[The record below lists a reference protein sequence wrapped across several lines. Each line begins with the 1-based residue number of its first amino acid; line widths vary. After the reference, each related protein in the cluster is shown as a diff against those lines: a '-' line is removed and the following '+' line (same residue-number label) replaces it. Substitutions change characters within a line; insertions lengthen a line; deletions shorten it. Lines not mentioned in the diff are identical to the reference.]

1 MQLDLLHLQEVTNR
15 QYKDTVLIYKC
26 MNNLVPSYLYN
37 KFTIKEAKF
46 MIASQ
51 EIVMTLILQSIV
63 HQLANEHLDIER
75 QKSGIH

>member
-1 MQLDLLHLQEVTNR
+1 
-15 QYKDTVLIYKC
+15 

-51 EIVMTLILQSIV
+51 EILITLISLSIV
-63 HQLANEHLDIER
+63 HQLANEQI
-75 QKSGIH
+75 